1 MTPSDNVAIETRLR
15 RPRRLSLQHELNA
28 ATPSPCG
35 DRNATSCS
43 MAETPAA
50 RLLRY
55 ARYSAPPH
63 AHLRDGRTLIAAK
76 ELCAALGSLSSIS
89 AWVHHL
95 LPALA
100 TTPGGTAGALRAP
113 ALWLLDQLIRGAGG
127 GAVAQGGA
135 RGRACR

>member
-1 MTPSDNVAIETRLR
+1 
-15 RPRRLSLQHELNA
+15 
-28 ATPSPCG
+28 
-35 DRNATSCS
+35 

-127 GAVAQGGA
+127 GGRWHRVGRGAGLVVEARDEVDKEVDEGLGADADVDVGGDA
-135 RGRACR
+135 ER